1 MIGSLFNF
9 LNFLNVSVEETKVK
23 PNEQEINEKDKD
35 KMNTVEL
42 ENEEENIFK
51 EEKKIIT
58 KIINGKEVKIEL
70 TSQSIPI
77 SKTQAI
83 KKTYTQKIQ

>member
-83 KKTYTQKIQ
+83 KKTYTQRIQ

>member
-23 PNEQEINEKDKD
+23 PNEQEINEKDKN

-58 KIINGKEVKIEL
+58 KVINGKEVKIEL

-83 KKTYTQKIQ
+83 KKTYTQRIQ

>member
-9 LNFLNVSVEETKVK
+9 LKFLNVSVEETQTK
-23 PNEQEINEKDKD
+23 PSNEDIKNKDKI
-35 KMNTVEL
+35 NTVEL

-58 KIINGKEVKIEL
+58 KLINGKEVKIEV
-70 TSQSIPI
+70 TQQNIPI

-83 KKTYTQKIQ
+83 KKTNTQRIQ